1 MIQLVFIYPLIYFF
15 VKKSD
20 YLAVVGIFILCFI
33 WEYLKYVYK
42 MSDYEYR
49 LLIIRYIPAISVGC
63 YWAIGRTIPKRYTTI
78 AAFCLGVIWLV
89 IDQYYCHIP
98 FFFNKAWAGTSCLDV
113 FYIAPLVFCYL
124 ESSVRFKKL
133 SILQKLGKAS
143 YHIFLFQK

>member
-1 MIQLVFIYPLIYFF
+1 MPILKIIFEFKEQILYELCGGNIFNEILSLFIVGGVGPGGYYIPVMIQLVFIYPWIYFF

-20 YLAVVGIFILCFI
+20 YLAVVGIFIICFI

-78 AAFCLGVIWLV
+78 AAFCLGV
-89 IDQYYCHIP
+89 
-98 FFFNKAWAGTSCLDV
+98 N
-113 FYIAPLVFCYL
+113 
-124 ESSVRFKKL
+124 
-133 SILQKLGKAS
+133 
-143 YHIFLFQK
+143 